1 MCEHCDRLDEL
12 VAEVNRGERTFDQ
25 ELLATTLTQNKHV
38 LDEVIADCFSAKPL
52 HEILDQAA
60 ITMSWMGHALSVN
73 ARTVARASR
82 AELDRLA
89 KIGQNFEAGDLR
101 GHLAG
106 ARHGQNLYGIKA
118 LQQPA
123 LVALH
128 RDLHV
133 GPADHT
139 HDDIEKP

>member
-12 VAEVNRGERTFDQ
+12 VDEVNRGERTFDQ
-25 ELLATTLTQNKHV
+25 ELLAATLTQNKHV

-89 KIGQNFEAGDLR
+89 KIGQEAEAAHEDHPGG
-101 GHLAG
+101 GH
-106 ARHGQNLYGIKA
+106 
-118 LQQPA
+118 
-123 LVALH
+123 
-128 RDLHV
+128 
-133 GPADHT
+133 
-139 HDDIEKP
+139 